1 MDNQQSGLD
10 PEFKPH
16 DAVDLT
22 DQSTMFLVLEELGI
36 AHMQD
41 AWLQAN
47 DPANADAAQV
57 AEQAREFFADL
68 CGILCGR
75 AGPERVVANGW
86 AGAKLAAHLRA
97 SAPAVTGAEASD
109 EEAVANALRA
119 YLASLDK
126 LTAREAAEKAA
137 GRELSPKDYIDLM
150 AAWSGLFCGL
160 KSELQLD
167 AAYLP

>member
-1 MDNQQSGLD
+1 MDQHQSGSES
-10 PEFKPH
+10 EFKPH
-16 DAVDLT
+16 EAVDLT

-41 AWLQAN
+41 VWIKAN

-57 AEQAREFFADL
+57 AEQAQEFFADL
-68 CGILCGR
+68 CGILSGH
-75 AGPERVVANGW
+75 AGPERVVPNGW
-86 AGAKLAAHLRA
+86 AGAKLAAHLRQ
-97 SAPAVTGAEASD
+97 SAPQEAGAALSD
-109 EEAVANALRA
+109 EETVAQALRA

-126 LTAREAAEKAA
+126 LTAREASEKAA

-160 KSELQLD
+160 KSELKLD